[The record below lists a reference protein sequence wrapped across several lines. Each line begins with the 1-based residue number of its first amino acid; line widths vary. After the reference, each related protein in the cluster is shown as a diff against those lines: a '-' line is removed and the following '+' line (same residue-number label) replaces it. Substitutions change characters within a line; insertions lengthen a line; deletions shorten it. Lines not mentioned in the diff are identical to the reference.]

1 MLCLFVAAVTGTWL
15 TFRVEL
21 DRLVNPQLRVVQ
33 PGGPRV
39 SLASVLDDIRRRFP
53 NAAVHTLMLQ
63 VHDDDSISA
72 YLDSEDGTPLE
83 VDRAFFNPYTGA
95 YLGGSNTRDL
105 VFARANVDSLID
117 RLHYS
122 LWMGSTGLWLMGV
135 VAFVWMLTSLVG
147 LWLAW
152 PRIWLRI
159 AGWVPVLSARFDR
172 GGYQANYQ
180 AHRAAG
186 LWFLPALLL
195 LAFTSFYQNLPQFV
209 RPVVNA
215 VSPLAVRPI
224 GTPLADGVATI
235 LLIARPSG

>member
-1 MLCLFVAAVTGTWL
+1 MTAARSPALRGLLRRVVTRVHRWAGLVIMLCLFVAAVTGTWL

-95 YLGGSNTRDL
+95 
-105 VFARANVDSLID
+105 A
-117 RLHYS
+117 
-122 LWMGSTGLWLMGV
+122 
-135 VAFVWMLTSLVG
+135 
-147 LWLAW
+147 
-152 PRIWLRI
+152 
-159 AGWVPVLSARFDR
+159 LS
-172 GGYQANYQ
+172 
-180 AHRAAG
+180 
-186 LWFLPALLL
+186 PE
-195 LAFTSFYQNLPQFV
+195 
-209 RPVVNA
+209 
-215 VSPLAVRPI
+215 SP
-224 GTPLADGVATI
+224 
-235 LLIARPSG
+235 